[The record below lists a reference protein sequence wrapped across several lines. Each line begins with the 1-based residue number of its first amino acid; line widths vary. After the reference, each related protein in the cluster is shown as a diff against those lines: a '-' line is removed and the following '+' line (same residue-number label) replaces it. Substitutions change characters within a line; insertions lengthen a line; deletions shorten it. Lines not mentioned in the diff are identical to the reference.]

1 MALRIAVCCGGG
13 FSSSALAKRM
23 QKEAER
29 KGLTDR
35 GNFRYVPFIDLEGVQ
50 DEFDV
55 AMLCPHLQ
63 YKAVE
68 VADRFR
74 IPLYI
79 IPPRLYGMMP
89 AEDLLEDA
97 EDVCAIWGE
106 THTNLVAFPDDPPAL
121 SIKRTRSHRREAA
134 RLTTL
139 GAGGQE

>member
-29 KGLTDR
+29 R
-35 GNFRYVPFIDLEGVQ
+35 NFRYVPFIDLEGAQ

>member
-1 MALRIAVCCGGG
+1 MALRIAICCGGG

-29 KGLTDR
+29 KGLTGR
-35 GNFRYVPFIDLEGVQ
+35 GNFRYVPFLELERVQ
-50 DEFDV
+50 DEFDI

-68 VADRFR
+68 VADHFH

-97 EDVCAIWGE
+97 EDIRVIWDE
-106 THTNLVAFPDDPPAL
+106 THTNLVAFPDDPPVL
-121 SIKRTRSHRREAA
+121 SIKRTRSHRREVA
-134 RLTTL
+134 RLA
-139 GAGGQE
+139 AGK

>member
-29 KGLTDR
+29 KGLSDR
-35 GNFRYVPFIDLEGVQ
+35 GNFRYVPFMDLDGVQ
-50 DEFDV
+50 DEFDI
-55 AMLCPHLQ
+55 AMLSPHMQ

-97 EDVCAIWGE
+97 EDAYAIWE
-106 THTNLVAFPDDPPAL
+106 HTHTNLVAFPDDPPAL
-121 SIKRTRSHRREAA
+121 SIKRTRSHRREVALRAA
-134 RLTTL
+134 I
-139 GAGGQE
+139 GGVE

>member
-35 GNFRYVPFIDLEGVQ
+35 VNFRYVPFIDLEGAQ